1 MAVKMIENSRLKKG
15 ILNIFFLDSSGIII
29 NPERDVN

>member
-15 ILNIFFLDSSGIII
+15 ILYIFFLDSGIII
-29 NPERDVN
+29 NPEM

>member
-15 ILNIFFLDSSGIII
+15 IFYIFVLDSGITLLLILR
-29 NPERDVN
+29 EM